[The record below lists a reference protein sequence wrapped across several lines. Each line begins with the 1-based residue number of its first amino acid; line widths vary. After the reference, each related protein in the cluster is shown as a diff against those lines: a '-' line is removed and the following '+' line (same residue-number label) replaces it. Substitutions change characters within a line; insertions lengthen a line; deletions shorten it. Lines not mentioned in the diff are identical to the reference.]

1 MPIFNPAVLLASL
14 VTFLS
19 ACGIGFYGGYQWEV
33 RAHAR
38 QQLETAQFAADRA
51 REDAK
56 TESAAALAIAEAAAK
71 TRLASSEKRHKLDL
85 EIARD
90 ETARNCRVSD
100 GTFGVLLD
108 AIRTANGAP
117 PSAVRINAGLPAL
130 PGTAKPDSGRFGASG
145 AGWLG
150 GLRLLPAGKTGAGGV
165 D

>member
-1 MPIFNPAVLLASL
+1 MLNPSILLARLVAVLVALGL
-14 VTFLS
+14 
-19 ACGIGFYGGYQWEV
+19 GFWTGYQWEV
-33 RAHAR
+33 RAHAK
-38 QQLETAQFAADRA
+38 QQLEAANFAADKARA
-51 REDAK
+51 DAK
-56 TESAAALAIAEAAAK
+56 TESAEALAVAEAAAK
-71 TRLASSEKRHKLDL
+71 TRLASSEKRHKLEL

-117 PSAVRINAGLPAL
+117 PSAVRVDAGLPAL
-130 PGTAKPDSGRFGASG
+130 PGTAKPVSGGFSASG

-150 GLRLLPAGKTGAGGV
+150 GLRLVPGGKAGAGGV